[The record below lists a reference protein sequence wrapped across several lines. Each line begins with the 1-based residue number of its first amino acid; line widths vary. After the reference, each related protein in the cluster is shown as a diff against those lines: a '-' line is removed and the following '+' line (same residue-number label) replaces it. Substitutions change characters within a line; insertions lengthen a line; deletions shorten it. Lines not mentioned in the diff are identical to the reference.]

1 MRWSLCTL
9 ILITSCAHQPAPS
22 PPRPVR
28 IATADALAILALDR
42 ELSSSPEGAPR
53 RFEAEWELVQALER
67 AELLNLTFI
76 YAVRLVRTPL
86 HPHQVDGL
94 ETLARLQELRQDDF
108 LIPSLFNT
116 EFQKPSPPALSAP
129 AMARVAW
136 LRARIAFR
144 RGKHADAL
152 ALCAQVPAG
161 APVFARTQYLKAI
174 MLTDVRV
181 EGGAGAGE
189 AATILERLAGPAD
202 PKQEGGEQVREQAL
216 LALGRLAYG
225 QKRWA
230 DSVRWYEQA
239 AQLAPIRARAL
250 FEQSFAFMQQRDW
263 VSALAR
269 LRSGEVRNSGLT
281 EASLTEAM
289 VLHYS
294 GDPAAAEVALEQAR
308 HGPET
313 VDWNEAEPARAAD
326 AWRTGRGVAPEPLAL
341 AREDRR
347 LARLFASIESFE
359 LERRLVLDT
368 AEWRGTGTAASFA
381 QFLTQNLETLQKTSA
396 ILAHGEFK
404 ELQRFS
410 SFHAQAADLV
420 GIEVALARRDLNG
433 AIGCAERTLTALQGE
448 GGPVA
453 SDLMFRLAAL
463 KQARAEVL
471 TGAEAAQER
480 LEVAQLIARI
490 LGGDQTWPR
499 LEEARR
505 FGDLP

>member
-22 PPRPVR
+22 PRRPVR
-28 IATADALAILALDR
+28 IATADALTILALDR
-42 ELSSSPEGAPR
+42 ELSSTDAFAR
-53 RFEAEWELVQALER
+53 RLEVEWELAHALER
-67 AELLNLTFI
+67 AGLLNLAFI
-76 YAVRLVRTPL
+76 YATPLARTPA
-86 HPHQVDGL
+86 HPHHLDGL
-94 ETLARLQELRQDDF
+94 ETLARLQALRQDDF
-108 LIPSLFNT
+108 LIPSIFNQYF
-116 EFQKPSPPALSAP
+116 EKPNPAVLSAP

-144 RGKHADAL
+144 RGQHADAL

-161 APVFARTQYLKAI
+161 APVFARAQYLKAI
-174 MLTDVRV
+174 ILADVRF
-181 EGGAGAGE
+181 EAGARSGE
-189 AATILERLAGPAD
+189 ALTILERLARPAD

-239 AQLAPIRARAL
+239 TQLAPIRARAL
-250 FEQSFAFMQQRDW
+250 FEQSFAFIQQRDW
-263 VSALAR
+263 ASALAR
-269 LRSGEVRNSGLT
+269 LRSSEVRNSGLT
-281 EASLTEAM
+281 EASLTEAIA
-289 VLHYS
+289 LHYS
-294 GDPAAAEVALEQAR
+294 GDPAGAEGALQKAR
-308 HGPET
+308 HPLDT
-313 VDWNEAEPARAAD
+313 VNWNEAEPARAAV
-326 AWRTGRGVAPEPLAL
+326 AWRTGRDVAPQSLAL

-368 AEWRGTGTAASFA
+368 AEWRGSRTAEDFER
-381 QFLTQNLETLQKTSA
+381 FLTLNLGTLQKTSA
-396 ILAHGEFK
+396 VGAHNEFK

-410 SFHAQAADLV
+410 AFHAQAADIV

-433 AIGCAERTLTALQGE
+433 AIECAERTLSPLESE
-448 GGPVA
+448 GGPAA
-453 SDLMFRLAAL
+453 SDVRFRLAAL

-471 TGAEAAQER
+471 TGADAAQESA
-480 LEVAQLIARI
+480 EVAQLIARI
-490 LGGDQTWPR
+490 LAGDQTWER

-505 FGDLP
+505 FVDQP